1 MSITDKVSDL
11 IGDTPHYRL
20 QNIGEDLG
28 STIFLKLEA
37 YNPGSSVKDRIAY
50 SMIKRAEDKGHL
62 EEDGVIVEPTS
73 GNTGIGL
80 AMIGTALGY
89 DVILTMPDSMSQ
101 ERRDLLQ
108 AFGAELI
115 LTAGDDGMSGA
126 IEKAKKLVR
135 ENESYYMPD
144 QFSNPANP
152 AIHRETTAREILA
165 DFGSDLDYFVAGVGT
180 GGTITGV
187 GQVFKKES
195 PETEITAVEPANSA
209 VISTGEAGSHSIQ
222 GIGAGF
228 IPEILQTDLLDRVIT
243 VTDEEAEKRTRE
255 LARKEGLLCGIS
267 SGAALAATIKLAQE
281 VEPNS
286 KILTIAP
293 DYGERYL
300 SMEFFSE

>member
-1 MSITDKVSDL
+1 MQIAEEISDL
-11 IGDTPHYRL
+11 IGETPHYKL
-20 QNIGEDLG
+20 QKVGDKLPVE
-28 STIFLKLEA
+28 IFLKLEA

-50 SMIKRAEDKGHL
+50 SMIKRGEENGKL
-62 EEDGVIVEPTS
+62 EENGVIVEPTS

-115 LTAGDDGMSGA
+115 LTPGDDGMSGA
-126 IEKAKKLVR
+126 IEKAEELANTN
-135 ENESYYMPD
+135 ENYYLPD

-152 AIHRETTAREILA
+152 AIHRETTAREILH
-165 DFGSDLDYFVAGVGT
+165 DFGSELDYFVAGVGT

-187 GQVFKKES
+187 GQVFEEES
-195 PETEITAVEPANSA
+195 PATEIVAVEPADSA

-228 IPEILQTDLLDRVIT
+228 IPEILQTELLDRVLT
-243 VTDEEAEKRTRE
+243 VTDEEAEQATRK
-255 LARKEGLLCGIS
+255 LAHNEGLLCGIS
-267 SGAALAATIKLAQE
+267 SGAALAATLKLARE
-281 VEPNS
+281 VEAGS
-286 KILTIAP
+286 KILAIAP

-300 SMEFFSE
+300 SLDIFAE